1 MSNRDWKRF
10 IDDFL
15 TRNWQFLNGC
25 AKNIMKGKNNSP
37 GDLAGDLVLFL
48 YEQREKVLPY
58 CHEENSMKAFCI
70 SWLKLQAQY
79 PSTPFNR
86 RHTPKAGADE
96 MPEMADQSDFLGED
110 PYIQDLRRVYNDGQ
124 VENILKIH
132 EIYPGLSKVHKILFQ
147 AYFIE
152 NLSYDKIK
160 EKYDFFRTDKNGKKI
175 HYKSKKS
182 IYNLM
187 KELKEEIQ
195 RRL

>member
-110 PYIQDLRRVYNDGQ
+110 PYIQDLRRVYNDAQ
-124 VENILKIH
+124 VDNILKIH

>member
-15 TRNWQFLNGC
+15 TRNWQFLNSC

-160 EKYDFFRTDKNGKKI
+160 EKYDFFRTDKNGKTI